1 MNLISV
7 RSEGESWVVE
17 ADEPGFPRSFAS
29 GGRAER
35 FALLHAHFKA
45 ESGVTSE
52 VRLFLRDGSLGAR
65 LYAPAQDQAY
75 SLAS

>member
-1 MNLISV
+1 MHLISV
-7 RSEGESWVVE
+7 RSEGEGWIVE
-17 ADEPGFPRSFAS
+17 ADEPGFPRSFES

-45 ESGVTSE
+45 EGGVESE
-52 VRLFLRDGSLGAR
+52 VRLFLRDGSLAAR
-65 LYAPAQDQAY
+65 LHAPAQDRRY